1 MAQELLQRTSKIH
14 LYRHDVES
22 LFWIMLMMCGR
33 HSIEEEMG
41 DGKEAKMQVVMREGR
56 LPYEDWFNERK
67 YTALGLSK
75 ESFFMKVEAIE
86 LSPQFEDFRGWLRGL
101 QHCFS
106 EGFKLQRSRSQ
117 QGPLVWLPS
126 GFVGGVK
133 LAPVEFD
140 EETLGGWISY
150 SNVIAFARS
159 LEGELKGLVI
169 RYDPPTTPT
178 PALSP
183 SADTTQIN
191 DQANS
196 NRH

>member
-1 MAQELLQRTSKIH
+1 MAQELLQRTSTIH

-33 HSIEEEMG
+33 HSIEERG
-41 DGKEAKMQVVMREGR
+41 DGKEAKKQVVMREGK
-56 LPYEDWFNERK
+56 LPYQRWFDQRDYK
-67 YTALGLSK
+67 MLGSSK
-75 ESFFMKVEAIE
+75 AAFFTSMGTIK
-86 LSPQFEDFRGWLRGL
+86 LSPCFEDFRGWLRGL
-101 QHCFS
+101 QYCFS
-106 EGFKLQRSRSQ
+106 RGFKHQPSSNQ
-117 QGPLVWLPS
+117 QEPLESLPS
-126 GFVGGVK
+126 GFVGGVN

-150 SNVIAFARS
+150 SNVISFTRS
-159 LEGELKGLVI
+159 LEGELKGLII
-169 RYDPPTTPT
+169 RYDPPST
-178 PALSP
+178 P